1 MLALLTVKHAR
12 LLLVPLL
19 ALGCN
24 PPSDLGNVCE
34 LRIDGGLWTS
44 AVSETDDFFYQG
56 TTQCENLVCLR
67 PAGSP
72 LDAGYGICSNT
83 CTPDNSGN
91 PNSLSDDCGGRSS
104 GLVCRQLSLS
114 PEFIQG
120 ILALDGGQE
129 LLDQVLGGNIAST
142 YCTTPTQ

>member
-1 MLALLTVKHAR
+1 MLNFGTVKHA
-12 LLLVPLL
+12 LVFLIPLL

-44 AVSETDDFFYQG
+44 AVSPTDDFFYQG

-83 CTPDNSGN
+83 CTPQNASD
-91 PNSLSDDCGGRSS
+91 PNSLSDDCGGRAS

-120 ILALDGGQE
+120 ILALDGGQQ
-129 LLDQVLGGNIAST
+129 LLDEVLGGNTVST
-142 YCTTPTQ
+142 YCTTPTN

>member
-1 MLALLTVKHAR
+1 LEGVDLHASFKTVKHA
-12 LLLVPLL
+12 LFFLIPFL

-44 AVSETDDFFYQG
+44 AVSPTDDFFYQG

-72 LDAGYGICSNT
+72 PANPGD
-83 CTPDNSGN
+83 
-91 PNSLSDDCGGRSS
+91 PNSVSDDCGGHST

-114 PEFIQG
+114 PDFIKA

-129 LLDQVLGGNIAST
+129 LLNEVLGGNTVST
-142 YCTTPTQ
+142 YCTTPTSTST